1 MTVQPALN
9 PPATLADTAIVLTL
23 GADRAGNTPPSAV
36 LTAAA
41 VSGARTRAG
50 FVPTANAEPVPACPA
65 DDRPACSP
73 PAAARLDHIL
83 RTNDKDLLE
92 EWARLANTAGQR
104 APAALVAGLL
114 HRAIGTP
121 FRPNPVFDCLGAR
134 GPWLASLD
142 PRYAPRL
149 RPTQTNTT
157 PDEIWHTGVPA
168 DRLQVLRRLREADP
182 AAALDLVRSTWKT
195 DAAAERANFVEAM
208 SIGLS
213 PGDEAF
219 LESALDDRS
228 KGVRRAAAERLA
240 DLPGSAYQARMTE
253 RLAAMVRIDKPK
265 LTLKR
270 TPRLTLEPPAAFDP
284 TWERDVIEPKPPTG
298 TGERAWWLGQII
310 TLAPLAA
317 WESITTLDPQGVIDA
332 LRPDDFVSTAD
343 DAILASLTRRP
354 IPEWIAPVAGV
365 EFARKDVRLHLL
377 TPLWLG
383 LPPADAERAL
393 MPLIDRDKVPPQQIL
408 ALLASAGWAWNP
420 AFSRSAL
427 QAANKHRKAAQ
438 GDEYL
443 VRSWLW
449 GIAGR
454 IHPSTLDAFETLV
467 KAMYPELTPKAF
479 ETLERARFRAE
490 MHKEFT

>member
-1 MTVQPALN
+1 MTVAPA
-9 PPATLADTAIVLTL
+9 PDAPATLAETAILLTL
-23 GADRAGNTPPSAV
+23 GADRANNTPPTTV

-41 VSGARTRAG
+41 VSGARARAG
-50 FVPTANAEPVPACPA
+50 FMPAVKGEPVPACPA
-65 DDRPACSP
+65 DDRPECSA
-73 PAAARLDHIL
+73 PAAGRLDHIL
-83 RTNDKDLLE
+83 RTNDKELLE
-92 EWARLANTAGQR
+92 EWARLANTAGRR
-104 APAALVAGLL
+104 APANLVAGLMYY
-114 HRAIGTP
+114 AIGSP
-121 FRPNPVFDCLGAR
+121 FRPNPIFDCLGAR
-134 GPWLASLD
+134 GPWLAALD
-142 PRYAPRL
+142 PRYAPRIL
-149 RPTQTNTT
+149 PTQSETI

-182 AAALDLVRSTWKT
+182 AAGLELIRSTWKT
-195 DAAAERANFVEAM
+195 DAAAERANFVQAM

-228 KGVRRAAAERLA
+228 KVVRRAAAELLA

-253 RLAAMVRIDKPK
+253 RLAAMVRVDKPK

-270 TPRLTLEPPAAFDP
+270 TPCLTLEPPTVFDP
-284 TWERDVIEPKPPTG
+284 AWERDAIEPKPPTG
-298 TGERAWWLGQII
+298 TGERAWWVGQIM
-310 TLAPLAA
+310 TLAPMAA
-317 WESITTLDPQGVIDA
+317 WESICGLDPQSVFDA
-332 LRPDDFVSTAD
+332 LRSEDFVSTAD
-343 DAILASLTRRP
+343 DAILANLTRRP

-365 EFARKDVRLHLL
+365 EFARKDTRLHLL
-377 TPLWLG
+377 TPLWLN

-393 MPLIDRDKVPPQQIL
+393 MPLLDRDKVPPQQIL
-408 ALLASAGWAWNP
+408 ALLSSAGWAWTP

-490 MHKEFT
+490 MHKEFA